1 MDLPTLVQNLGLPI
15 ALAVFFIWMY
25 VSQAK
30 EHKQDLKDIAVKSVQ
45 AIDAGTDAIK
55 DSTEQI
61 KLNSTRLDENS
72 HSLGEVN
79 VLLSQQRNRNNG
91 MGNGN

>member
-1 MDLPTLVQNLGLPI
+1 MDLSALVQNFGFPV
-15 ALAVFFIWMY
+15 AAAVFFIWMF

-45 AIDAGTDAIK
+45 AIDAGTEAIK

-61 KLNSTRLDENS
+61 KLNNVRLDENS
-72 HSLGEVN
+72 HSLGETN
-79 VLLSQQRNRNNG
+79 VLLSQQRGRSNG
-91 MGNGN
+91 TGSGN

>member
-1 MDLPTLVQNLGLPI
+1 MDLSALVQNFGFPV
-15 ALAVFFIWMY
+15 AAAVFFIWMF
-25 VSQAK
+25 VQQAK

-45 AIDAGTDAIK
+45 AIDAGTEAIR

-61 KLNSTRLDENS
+61 KLNNTALNENS
-72 HSLGEVN
+72 HSLGDVK
-79 VLLSQQRNRNNG
+79 VLLSQQRNQNNG

>member
-1 MDLPTLVQNLGLPI
+1 MDLSALVQNFGFPV
-15 ALAVFFIWMY
+15 AAAVFFIWMF

-45 AIDAGTDAIK
+45 AIDAGTEAIK

-61 KLNSTRLDENS
+61 KLNNVKIDENS
-72 HSLGEVN
+72 HSLDRVN
-79 VLLSQQRNRNNG
+79 VLLSQQRNQNNG

>member
-1 MDLPTLVQNLGLPI
+1 M
-15 ALAVFFIWMY
+15 F

>member
-1 MDLPTLVQNLGLPI
+1 MDLSALVQNFGFPV
-15 ALAVFFIWMY
+15 AAAVFFIWMF

-30 EHKQDLKDIAVKSVQ
+30 EHKADLKDIAIKSVQ
-45 AIDAGTDAIK
+45 AIDAGTEAIK

-61 KLNSTRLDENS
+61 KLNNDRLGENS
-72 HSLGEVN
+72 HSLENVN

>member
-1 MDLPTLVQNLGLPI
+1 MDIASLVQNFGLPV
-15 ALAVFFIWMY
+15 AAAVFFIWMY
-25 VSQAK
+25 VNQAK

-45 AIDAGTDAIK
+45 SIDAGTEAIR

-61 KLNSTRLDENS
+61 KLNNTALSENS
-72 HSLGEVN
+72 HTLSDVKG
-79 VLLSQQRNRNNG
+79 VLSSRGVQQNG